1 MRMSASQPTSHQNQ
15 TAADRMQAEADRMQ
29 AEADRMQAEA
39 ARMQAEA
46 DRMQPEKADTSSD
59 AMTNL
64 RGSSVGKVNTRKVGQ
79 VILIMTLVALLVLAT
94 VFFVAGVHR
103 NNQIS
108 GLHDHG
114 VAAVMTVTGCALLI
128 GGSGSTPAGDACQG
142 TFSLDGH
149 RYAEAIPGLQEYK
162 TGRGGP
168 HRRGPKRPRPARPRE
183 RLGKRTFFVDRVHPS
198 GLVLLVAFFLLL
210 LGWVVVVRRHRAKRL
225 T

>member
-46 DRMQPEKADTSSD
+46 HRMQPEKADTSSD

-64 RGSSVGKVNTRKVGQ
+64 RGSSVGKVDPRKVGQ
-79 VILIMTLVALLVLAT
+79 VILTMTLVALLVLAI

-162 TGRGGP
+162 TGEGVHIVVVP
-168 HRRGPKRPRPARPRE
+168 SDPALLAPE
-183 RLGKRTFFVDRVHPS
+183 NVLANEHSSWTAFILP
-198 GLVLLVAFFLLL
+198 LVLLVAFFLLL
-210 LGWVVVVRRHRAKRL
+210 LGWVVVVRRHRAERS